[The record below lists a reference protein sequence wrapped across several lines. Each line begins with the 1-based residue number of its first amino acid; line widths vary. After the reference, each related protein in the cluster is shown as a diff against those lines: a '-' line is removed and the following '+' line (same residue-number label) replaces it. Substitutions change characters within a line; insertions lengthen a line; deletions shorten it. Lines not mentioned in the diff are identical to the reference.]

1 MTVATKGNLNNHI
14 GLPLTILNM
23 KRHTEVLI
31 LEMGMSNFGEIE
43 LLSNIAKPDIA
54 IITNIGESHIE
65 YLGSRKGIAQAKLEI
80 IKSMNDKGTLVY
92 DGDELLLKNIEFKG
106 DEIACGFSP
115 TNTEHISDFYLT
127 TTSTYIYVNDM
138 LFIDHLLCSYRK

>member
-1 MTVATKGNLNNHI
+1 RKIINRNGMGITSTYGTTTKTALPEPTSTDTYLTVATTGMLNDHMR
-14 GLPLTILNM
+14 LRLTLLNI
-23 KRHTEVLI
+23 KRHTKVLI

-43 LLSNIAKPDIA
+43 LLPNIAKPDIA

-106 DEIACGFSP
+106 
-115 TNTEHISDFYLT
+115 
-127 TTSTYIYVNDM
+127 
-138 LFIDHLLCSYRK
+138 